1 MVVNVPRD
9 GIFTTFVER
18 HCSAI
23 SNDIKECIQCFITFI
38 DLIIRR
44 IKSK

>member
-9 GIFTTFVER
+9 GIFTTFVDR
-18 HCSAI
+18 LCRAI
-23 SNDIKECIQCFITFI
+23 STNIKECIQSFITVI